1 VICTTDLRGGYMKK
15 GDGILFLI
23 IICLIFLGCA
33 KVKFTPTGKTYPPY
47 QGAVKIYTEPP
58 AGMKFEEIGWVSA
71 EGDFNHP
78 WVELLQMMQQQAAS
92 KGANALIIQERFT
105 TKVDADVNVG
115 RGLQDD
121 RSVTA
126 IAVKILE

>member
-1 VICTTDLRGGYMKK
+1 MIIVC
-15 GDGILFLI
+15 LI
-23 IICLIFLGCA
+23 ISGCA
-33 KVKFTPTGKTYPPY
+33 QVKFTPTGKTYPPY
-47 QGAVKIYTEPP
+47 QGAVKIFTETPTNI
-58 AGMKFEEIGWVSA
+58 KYEKIGWVFA

-78 WVELLQMMQQQAAS
+78 WAELLQIMQKEAAS
-92 KGANALIIQERFT
+92 KGANALIIQENFT
-105 TKVDADVNVG
+105 TKIDADVNVG

>member
-1 VICTTDLRGGYMKK
+1 MKK

>member
-1 VICTTDLRGGYMKK
+1 MKK
-15 GDGILFLI
+15 EFGLIYLI
-23 IICLIFLGCA
+23 IICLIFFGCA

-47 QGAVKIYTEPP
+47 QGPVKIYSEPP
-58 AGMKFEEIGWVSA
+58 ISIKYEEIGWVSA

-78 WVELLQMMQQQAAS
+78 WAELLQMMQKQAAS
-92 KGANALIIQERFT
+92 QGANALIIQEKFT

-126 IAVKILE
+126 IAVRILE

>member
-1 VICTTDLRGGYMKK
+1 MKCRY
-15 GDGILFLI
+15 GVLFLI
-23 IICLIFLGCA
+23 IIVLFFLGCA

-58 AGMKFEEIGWVSA
+58 AGIKFEEIGWVSA

-78 WVELLQMMQQQAAS
+78 WAELLQLMQREAAS
-92 KGANALIIQERFT
+92 QGANALIIQEKFT

-126 IAVKILE
+126 IAVRIFQ

>member
-1 VICTTDLRGGYMKK
+1 MKK
-15 GDGILFLI
+15 DFGLIFLI
-23 IICLIFLGCA
+23 TICLIFFGCA

-58 AGMKFEEIGWVSA
+58 TGIKYEEIGWVSA

-78 WVELLQMMQQQAAS
+78 WAELLQLMQKQAALQ
-92 KGANALIIQERFT
+92 GANALIIQEKFT
-105 TKVDADVNVG
+105 TKIDADVNVG
-115 RGLQDD
+115 RGIQDD

-126 IAVKILE
+126 IAVRILE

>member
-1 VICTTDLRGGYMKK
+1 MKK
-15 GDGILFLI
+15 GYGILFLI
-23 IICLIFLGCA
+23 IILLIFLGCA

-47 QGAVKIYTEPP
+47 QGPVKIYTEPP
-58 AGMKFEEIGWVSA
+58 TGMKFEEIGWVSA

-78 WVELLQMMQQQAAS
+78 WAELLQIMQKEAALQ
-92 KGANALIIQERFT
+92 GANALIIQEKFT
-105 TKVDADVNVG
+105 TKIDADVNIG

-126 IAVKILE
+126 IAVRILE

>member
-1 VICTTDLRGGYMKK
+1 M
-15 GDGILFLI
+15 
-23 IICLIFLGCA
+23 
-33 KVKFTPTGKTYPPY
+33 KFTPTGKTYPPY
-47 QGAVKIYTEPP
+47 QGAVKIFTETPTNI
-58 AGMKFEEIGWVSA
+58 KYEKIGWVSA

-78 WVELLQMMQQQAAS
+78 WAELLQIMQKEAAS
-92 KGANALIIQERFT
+92 KGANALIIQENFT
-105 TKVDADVNVG
+105 TKIDADVNVG